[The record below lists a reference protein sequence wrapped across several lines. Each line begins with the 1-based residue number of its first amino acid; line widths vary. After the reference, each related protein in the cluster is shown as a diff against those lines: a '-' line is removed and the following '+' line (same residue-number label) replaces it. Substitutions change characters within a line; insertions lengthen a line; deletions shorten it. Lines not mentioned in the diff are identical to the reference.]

1 MSQKVI
7 KGSTKL
13 SETIRSRRI
22 ELGLTIEEAASRAS
36 VGTKTWCRYEAG
48 ESIRQDKAKGICKAL
63 NWNRLP
69 NDDNENDIEFNID
82 EYKKHEAWS
91 ENISEC
97 FGEAAAIS
105 FAIGSDIL
113 LDDVEEDLSEI
124 SKLPKGSHIGQLTV
138 SMIKDMLPEQFLM
151 KYDYDFL
158 YSLKMCIIRLRRMA
172 SNNVNFV
179 AHSVMEELA
188 MYLIVESAEFLMEA
202 ISAEMEAY
210 GIEDVDMWK
219 DWIFD
224 LFGDMD
230 IITCLYSDFYLTRE
244 NIYHFDHWMEEQFYC
259 QS

>member
-7 KGSTKL
+7 KGTTKL
-13 SETIRSRRI
+13 SDAIRSRRI

-48 ESIRQDKAKGICKAL
+48 ESIRHDKAKGICKAL

-69 NDDNENDIEFNID
+69 NGDKENDIEFNIV
-82 EYKKHEAWS
+82 EYKNHEVWS
-91 ENISEC
+91 EYISEC

-113 LDDVEEDLSEI
+113 LDDIEEDLNEI
-124 SKLPKGSHIGQLTV
+124 SKLPQGSHIGQLTV

-151 KYDYDFL
+151 KYDYNFL
-158 YSLKMCIIRLRRMA
+158 YSLKMCIIRLRQMA
-172 SNNVNFV
+172 SNNVRLV

-188 MYLIVESAEFLMEA
+188 MYLIVESAEFLMEVM
-202 ISAEMEAY
+202 SAEMEAC
-210 GIEDVDMWK
+210 GMDDVDMWK

-224 LFGDMD
+224 LFDDMD
-230 IITCLYSDFYLTRE
+230 IITFLYSNIYLTRE
-244 NIYHFDHWMEEQFYC
+244 NTYHFDHWMEEQFYC
-259 QS
+259 

>member
-7 KGSTKL
+7 KGTTKL
-13 SETIRSRRI
+13 SEAIRSRRI

-69 NDDNENDIEFNID
+69 NDNSENDNEFNIS
-82 EYKKHEAWS
+82 EYKNHEVWS
-91 ENISEC
+91 EYISES
-97 FGEAAAIS
+97 FGEVAAIS

-113 LDDVEEDLSEI
+113 LDDIEEDLNEI
-124 SKLPKGSHIGQLTV
+124 SKLPQGSHIGQLPI

-158 YSLKMCIIRLRRMA
+158 YSLRMCVIRLRQMA

-188 MYLIVESAEFLMEA
+188 MYLIMESAEFLMEVM
-202 ISAEMEAY
+202 SAEMEAC

-219 DWIFD
+219 DWIYD

-230 IITCLYSDFYLTRE
+230 IITCLYSNFYLTRD
-244 NIYHFDHWMEEQFYC
+244 NIYHFEHWMEEQF
-259 QS
+259 